1 MFASL
6 GGFAQKVR
14 ISSGFLCKL
23 RTKPYS
29 GTNWVVQVPGFV
41 CLISSLRCWCCAMN
55 QAGRPVYRRRP
66 ASPLG
71 RRCQTCLAAAVA
83 MCPASVVTNVFTPVS
98 AESSEYAPSVVADLG
113 EMITAADV

>member
-29 GTNWVVQVPGFV
+29 GTKLGCAGTWFRLSYQQPALLVLCNESSWPPRLPEAASVAVGQALSNMSCGCCRNVPGERRHK
-41 CLISSLRCWCCAMN
+41 CLHP
-55 QAGRPVYRRRP
+55 G
-66 ASPLG
+66 
-71 RRCQTCLAAAVA
+71 
-83 MCPASVVTNVFTPVS
+83 
-98 AESSEYAPSVVADLG
+98 
-113 EMITAADV
+113 